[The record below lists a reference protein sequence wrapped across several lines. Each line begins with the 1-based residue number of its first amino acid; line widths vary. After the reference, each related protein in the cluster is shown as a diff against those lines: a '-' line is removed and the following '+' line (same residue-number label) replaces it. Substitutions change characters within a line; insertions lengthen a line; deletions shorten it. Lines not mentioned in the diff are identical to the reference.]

1 MPPHQTRRTR
11 ARVVCARQD
20 RDAVSGL
27 YFPRR
32 AQRVSTRTSRAKK
45 TAPVV
50 LQAST
55 ASRVRRHTRT
65 RPVRRDGIVQEA
77 PKQQHHRTERT
88 GPGMCARL
96 VTSVLLARRS
106 LCRVTT
112 GRIRTAHSRAPA
124 LRVLRAF
131 TVRRERWILFRVR
144 AGTGAHGVLD
154 EIGNHVPRAPSIMVL
169 AYKFLISVHPA
180 REGFTVMYQGSRR
193 QLESVTL
200 DFIVRLV
207 LTWQARLPTRLI

>member
-1 MPPHQTRRTR
+1 MLPRQTRRTR

-144 AGTGAHGVLD
+144 AGTGAHGVLVLD
-154 EIGNHVPRAPSIMVL
+154 GRSVLRGRITTESAFRERRTARRARAGS
-169 AYKFLISVHPA
+169 
-180 REGFTVMYQGSRR
+180 TV
-193 QLESVTL
+193 
-200 DFIVRLV
+200 
-207 LTWQARLPTRLI
+207 